1 MENKLN
7 PEMTLIFAESNSRI
21 CGKSNLSFVFAQQW
35 LK

>member
-7 PEMTLIFAESNSRI
+7 TEMALISADSNSRI
-21 CGKSNLSFVFAQQW
+21 CGKSDLCFIFAQQW